1 MATAK
6 EKDLAIDIPEIR
18 KGRITFCVLGES
30 PLICNRMSEKVM
42 RELLMP
48 KGKKTAVEKASSL
61 KHEPI
66 EEFRASPYTARD
78 GEGETH
84 LKALAVWFKGAAKSA
99 ALDIPGA
106 NKSQIGRL
114 VHVEGERIDL
124 YGIPQILCAVTRS
137 ADMNKTPDVRS
148 RAILPEWA
156 CRITVNFSVPNLR
169 EQSVVNLIAAAGVT
183 QGVGDWRTGKGAGTY
198 GQFRLVSEDD
208 PDFKRIIKAGGRKAQ
223 LAAMASPASYDQ
235 ETDDLLAWFG
245 VESKRRGF
253 KAVS

>member
-1 MATAK
+1 MANVAK
-6 EKDLAIDIPEIR
+6 KDTVIDIPVIT
-18 KGRITFCVLGES
+18 KGRISFCVLGVS

-48 KGKKTAVEKASSL
+48 KGKKTSVEKASSL
-61 KHEPI
+61 KHDPI

-84 LKALAVWFKGAAKSA
+84 LKALAAWFKGAAKSA

-106 NKSQIGRL
+106 NKTQIGRL
-114 VHVEGERIDL
+114 VHVEGERLDL
-124 YGIPQILCAVTRS
+124 YGVPQILCAVTRS
-137 ADMNKTPDVRS
+137 ADINKTPDVRS

-156 CRITVNFSVPNLR
+156 CRITVNFQVPNLR
-169 EQSVVNLIAAAGVT
+169 EQSVANLIAAAGVT
-183 QGVGDWRTGKGAGTY
+183 QGIGDWRTGKGSGTY
-198 GQFRLVSEDD
+198 GEFRLVPNDD
-208 PDFKRIIKAGGRKAQ
+208 ADFQRIIKTGGREAQ
-223 LAAMASPASYDQ
+223 LAALENPISYDQ

-253 KAVS
+253 KAVG